1 MTTYDVVVR
10 GGMVYDG
17 SGAPPV
23 EADIAVDGDRIVKIG
38 RLALDHG
45 RNEIDARGRAVA
57 PGFINMLSW
66 ATETLLHDGR
76 GKSDVHQG
84 VTLEVVGEGFSYG
97 PLNDAMK
104 AYFRETMAAQELQY
118 EIDWTTL
125 GEHLDSVVRRGISP
139 NIASFV
145 GMTTL
150 RLHQMGY
157 EDRSPTASELET
169 MQTLTRQA
177 MLDGAV
183 GVSSALIYPPAA
195 YSKTDELIALARV
208 AAEYG
213 GLYISHLRSEGNTL
227 AEAFDEFLTI
237 LKESG
242 IRGEIYHL
250 KVMGQRNWDKLDWL
264 IERIE
269 GARRSG
275 LEVTADMYPYPAGAT
290 GLDSSVPPWAHEG
303 GRAALNARLVAPE
316 TRARILKE
324 MGEESSAWE
333 NMRRL
338 AGGADKVLLCGFA
351 TEPLRRYTGWTLAAV
366 AADRN
371 QPPDETILDLLVE
384 DNSRI
389 DTVYF
394 TISEANLRQQMALP
408 WVSFCSDEQ
417 APAPEGAFLKIN
429 PHPRAYG
436 AFARVLGEY
445 VREQQIITL
454 EDAIRRLTGLPASVL
469 RIRQRGLIQPNYYA
483 DLVVFDPATIQD
495 HATFTQPHQLA
506 TGVQHVLV
514 NGTPV
519 ISEGEHTGALPGRV
533 VRGPGW
539 AGGQS

>member
-76 GKSDVHQG
+76 GKSDVQQG

-104 AYFRETMAAQELQY
+104 AYFRELMATQELQY

-157 EDRSPTASELET
+157 ADRAPTPEELET
-169 MQTLTRQA
+169 MRALTRQA
-177 MLDGAV
+177 MLEGAV

-227 AEAFDEFLTI
+227 ENAFDEFLTI

-250 KVMGQRNWDKLDWL
+250 KVMGQHNWDKLDWL

-269 GARRSG
+269 GAQQSG
-275 LEVTADMYPYPAGAT
+275 LDVTADMYPYPAGAT

-303 GRAALNARLVAPE
+303 GRSALNARLVDPA
-316 TRARILKE
+316 TRARIARFREL
-324 MGEESSAWE
+324 GG
-333 NMRRL
+333 RL
-338 AGGADKVLLCGFA
+338 LAAEAGAEGVEHGVVEDGFAGGTDGIDLL
-351 TEPLRRYTGWTLAAV
+351 EAAV
-366 AADRN
+366 A
-371 QPPDETILDLLVE
+371 
-384 DNSRI
+384 
-389 DTVYF
+389 
-394 TISEANLRQQMALP
+394 
-408 WVSFCSDEQ
+408 
-417 APAPEGAFLKIN
+417 GA
-429 PHPRAYG
+429 H
-436 AFARVLGEY
+436 
-445 VREQQIITL
+445 
-454 EDAIRRLTGLPASVL
+454 
-469 RIRQRGLIQPNYYA
+469 
-483 DLVVFDPATIQD
+483 
-495 HATFTQPHQLA
+495 
-506 TGVQHVLV
+506 
-514 NGTPV
+514 
-519 ISEGEHTGALPGRV
+519 
-533 VRGPGW
+533 
-539 AGGQS
+539 AGGED